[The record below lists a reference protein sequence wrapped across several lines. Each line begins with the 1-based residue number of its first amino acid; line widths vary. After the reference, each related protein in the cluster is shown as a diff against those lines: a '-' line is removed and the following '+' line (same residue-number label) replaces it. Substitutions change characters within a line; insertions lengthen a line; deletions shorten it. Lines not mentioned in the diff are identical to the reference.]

1 MNKCK
6 NPIMEVFNGI
16 AGIFLCFAI
25 GGGIA
30 FAMKLAGDGMDYF
43 SSDSLLYSSVV
54 IVISLCLQ
62 LFFRVR
68 VETMF
73 VIANFFAP
81 FFVMITGLGL
91 AKIFLNMAIE
101 NGNFDKNNPLFVMDE
116 LVKIEIVPLFPYLLS
131 SMYLLIVIFNI
142 LVLKK
147 NIEVK
152 NKVFK

>member
-43 SSDSLLYSSVV
+43 SPTALSYSSIV
-54 IVISLCLQ
+54 ILISLCLQ
-62 LFFRVR
+62 LFFRIR

-73 VIANFFAP
+73 VLQNFLLP
-81 FFVMITGLGL
+81 IFVMLTSLGL

-101 NGNFDKNNPLFVMDE
+101 NGNFDKNSPLFVIEE
-116 LVKIEIVPLFPYLLS
+116 LLKIEIVPLFPYFIS
-131 SMYLLIVIFNI
+131 SIYLLIVIFNI

-147 NIEVK
+147 ILK
-152 NKVFK
+152 